1 MIFLGL
7 QNVLVFGFFAN
18 QSTVHSGG
26 VGELA
31 GRGSVAVAV
40 GLSDR

>member
-1 MIFLGL
+1 MIFLGFKI
-7 QNVLVFGFFAN
+7 VLVFGFFAN

-31 GRGSVAVAV
+31 GGGSMAVAV
-40 GLSDR
+40 GVSDR